1 MTNLNPSSSNH
12 SCAHHQLQQTHT
24 NIQGLFQ
31 ELAPLLMNATG
42 DGLTFNPWSWN
53 TLAHLLIIEAPIGVG
68 YSYCGAQL
76 ANRGI

>member
-1 MTNLNPSSSNH
+1 
-12 SCAHHQLQQTHT
+12 
-24 NIQGLFQ
+24 
-31 ELAPLLMNATG
+31 MNATG
-42 DGLTFNPWSWN
+42 DGLTLNPWSWN